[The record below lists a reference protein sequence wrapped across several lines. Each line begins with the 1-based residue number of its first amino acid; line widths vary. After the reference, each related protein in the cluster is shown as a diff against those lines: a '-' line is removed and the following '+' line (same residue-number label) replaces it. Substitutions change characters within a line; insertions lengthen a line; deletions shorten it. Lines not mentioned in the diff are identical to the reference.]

1 MLLSISDSIV
11 GHRRSNITT
20 AAKTDAVITKDD
32 VEVSERQRSSITM
45 IKAVNTVKEAIEEQ
59 KVNKGETVEEVGEW
73 GEKIE
78 QVTTEADGNV

>member
-1 MLLSISDSIV
+1 MAIDGQTLQPPPRQMLSSP
-11 GHRRSNITT
+11 
-20 AAKTDAVITKDD
+20 KDD

-78 QVTTEADGNV
+78 QVTSEADGNV

>member
-1 MLLSISDSIV
+1 
-11 GHRRSNITT
+11 
-20 AAKTDAVITKDD
+20 
-32 VEVSERQRSSITM
+32 M

-78 QVTTEADGNV
+78 QVTSEADGNV